1 MDIAIKPIRKLL
13 EFFKQFRISSFEKYN
28 GTTKQIP
35 TDLESKFKDH
45 CIQQKGH
52 DFHTVLQISQVLTR
66 KTTQNFYYNEDKA
79 IECINKHFKLYTNHE
94 TAFNFL
100 YNLCKLPEILEKH

>member
-28 GTTKQIP
+28 STAKQIS

-52 DFHTVLQISQVLTR
+52 FHTVLQIIQLLTR
-66 KTTQNFYYNEDKA
+66 KTTQSFYYNGR
-79 IECINKHFKLYTNHE
+79 
-94 TAFNFL
+94 
-100 YNLCKLPEILEKH
+100 